1 MLTIINL
8 FIISELLSNLYY
20 FCDSLISQLELT
32 FIFEII
38 TLGVI
43 ILMSNRIGEKVLKGL
58 QGTASTTIIASGLYD
73 AYKTISEN
81 NSKNSTD
88 NNNSGNNNTEND
100 NNQSNN
106 NSGGNNSN
114 NNSNSNN
121 SGAEDNKEK

>member
-20 FCDSLISQLELT
+20 FFDSLISQLELT
-32 FIFEII
+32 FIFEIV

-43 ILMSNRIGEKVLKGL
+43 ILMSNRIGDKVLKGL
-58 QGTASTTIIASGLYD
+58 QGTAATTIFARGLYD
-73 AYKTISEN
+73 TYKTLNED

-88 NNNSGNNNTEND
+88 NNNSGNNNTENN

-106 NSGGNNSN
+106 NSGGNNSS

-121 SGAEDNKEK
+121 SVAEDNKKK